1 MSFRVQS
8 KEFSLTYPKCTVIKE
23 DLLNHLKQERN
34 SIYVCVAKELHEDGQ
49 PHLHAHIIYNKR
61 KDIKNAKYFDIQG
74 FHCNI
79 QATENSEA
87 WNKYVKEDGDFIE
100 HGEREVIFN
109 LYEQARNGNHD
120 EFFESARTNKICFQY
135 AMEAWRTAN
144 QVDTTI
150 NDTDIIDGSYNEF
163 LNWYKYDE
171 PFKTNVIVGETGTG
185 KTVFAKTKATKPTL
199 FCSHIDDLKSFK
211 PNFHKSIIFDDMS
224 FSHLPTTAQIHLVD
238 RYETRSIHVRYGV
251 ARIPKGVERWITCNS
266 MPLSEHPAIRRRINL
281 INLY

>member
-8 KEFSLTYPKCTVIKE
+8 KEFSLTFPKCPVPKE

-34 SIYVCVAKELHEDGQ
+34 CIYICVAKELHEDGE
-49 PHLHAHIIYNKR
+49 PHLHAHIVYAKR

-74 FHCNI
+74 YHCNI
-79 QATENSEA
+79 QATESSEA

-100 HGEREVIFN
+100 HGEREISFN
-109 LYEQARNGNHD
+109 LYEQARTGNHD

-150 NDTDIIDGSYNEF
+150 NEGDIIDGTFNQL
-163 LNWYKYDE
+163 LNWYKCDE

-185 KTVFAKTKATKPTL
+185 KPYLRKQSQLNLASSAVTWMTSSPSNLTSTSQSSLTICPFP
-199 FCSHIDDLKSFK
+199 IYQQQ
-211 PNFHKSIIFDDMS
+211 HKSIWSTNTKQDQYMCD
-224 FSHLPTTAQIHLVD
+224 TAWHEFL
-238 RYETRSIHVRYGV
+238 RELNAGS
-251 ARIPKGVERWITCNS
+251 
-266 MPLSEHPAIRRRINL
+266 PATPSLFPNIL
-281 INLY
+281 QFEDE